1 MPQKITAEISAQEFE
16 ESFGFKTHYYGSNR
30 DDLSLALLY
39 SAVDVFVAPSIEE
52 NFAGTVFESL
62 SCGTPVV
69 AFDIGGMPDM
79 ITHRQN
85 GYLAEPFNTDDL
97 AAGIQW
103 ILDGDSW
110 QLLSKNARAFVEREC
125 TLEIQANRYN
135 EIYQSILG

>member
-1 MPQKITAEISAQEFE
+1 
-16 ESFGFKTHYYGSNR
+16 
-30 DDLSLALLY
+30 
-39 SAVDVFVAPSIEE
+39 
-52 NFAGTVFESL
+52 
-62 SCGTPVV
+62 
-69 AFDIGGMPDM
+69 MPDM

-85 GYLAEPFNTDDL
+85 GYLAKPFNTDDL

-110 QLLSKNARAFVEREC
+110 QLLSKNARAFVESEC